1 MLERERFLK
10 PEAKKEEKEDKE
22 IEQARKGIGLFFDNN
37 KDGQKRVDDII
48 SKIEPFLR
56 SDLMDGEKVRQS
68 LRECSTIKDRGEF
81 IERVFSSLKPIN
93 DLKKN
98 NPGIFEAIER
108 KAFVEEVEARGFKK
122 INEILSYGVS
132 EDFVH
137 IHLAPARQFG
147 ISGLKKMTQEGLEEL
162 AKTVKENQAVKRVEA
177 ISWIVAD
184 HPKILEKLGFTVVG
198 EIDEEMRRKYY
209 ADDNRP
215 IGRATVSREDFLRRY
230 LIDR

>member
-1 MLERERFLK
+1 
-10 PEAKKEEKEDKE
+10 
-22 IEQARKGIGLFFDNN
+22 
-37 KDGQKRVDDII
+37 
-48 SKIEPFLR
+48 
-56 SDLMDGEKVRQS
+56 
-68 LRECSTIKDRGEF
+68 
-81 IERVFSSLKPIN
+81 
-93 DLKKN
+93 
-98 NPGIFEAIER
+98 
-108 KAFVEEVEARGFKK
+108 
-122 INEILSYGVS
+122 
-132 EDFVH
+132 
-137 IHLAPARQFG
+137 
-147 ISGLKKMTQEGLEEL
+147 MTREGLEEL

>member
-1 MLERERFLK
+1 MEEEERFLK
-10 PEAKKEEKEDKE
+10 QEEKKEDREIAEAK
-22 IEQARKGIGLFFDNN
+22 RNIGAFFD
-37 KDGQKRVDDII
+37 KHEDGQKIVKDIL

-56 SDLMDGEKVRQS
+56 SDLIDGDKVRQS
-68 LRECSTIKDRGEF
+68 LKGCSTIKDREEF
-81 IERVFSSLKPIN
+81 IEKVLSALGPIS

-98 NPGIFEAIER
+98 NPGAFEEIER
-108 KAFVEEVEARGFKK
+108 KAFIEGVEARGFKK